1 MPVVRPD
8 TEKPRG
14 RLSCESPLG
23 ILEFPDPV
31 SAAFPLHFRRFLK
44 FLPISGGFA
53 SVCWRTDRVVFDP
66 ESAETGS

>member
-31 SAAFPLHFRRFLK
+31 SAAFPPVFEVFANFRGLCERL
-44 FLPISGGFA
+44 LANGPRG
-53 SVCWRTDRVVFDP
+53 V
-66 ESAETGS
+66 